1 MALRNSRK
9 KIVCALLATTFTLQ
23 SNFAC
28 LAAPAPIEEQGQ
40 SAEDV
45 AIQSAIEPIASDPV
59 ARELTESRDNSSVF
73 AIGETGAINQAIA
86 SSDNARAETDSSD
99 NARAETDTSK
109 ASSSEISS
117 ENSAE
122 TSSENNAKIAYGNFT
137 LNGPLGTMPAPKAY
151 ANGNA
156 TGDASIDASAADEE
170 ATQNEAPQL
179 TTEAPLLAQSP
190 TAEQFTLSGGAAITP
205 EESVDKIDDLTKQI
219 LLKEIELQKFN
230 LHYSQEVG
238 KQGRWKGWRYAGLQE
253 MNMGT
258 GLAGAIISV
267 ANRGSYLHRAAGVHR
282 HVQESANYIPMIGS
296 IIGASAAVM
305 EFGINGYHD
314 LIARRHGFSPSAAT
328 KHVESIKSDIDSLMA
343 QRAALTKVEA
353 SSPAL
358 SGHVEVDDAE
368 GKVLKDLRDQ
378 SLQEFQRFHVGA
390 RKLIAFQQWQY
401 FFDFAKY
408 TTNAIGYEF
417 AYLSL
422 HRRHRV
428 WNGRAGA
435 LFIVSGQLTM
445 WGPILS
451 RVAAKGV
458 GELTK
463 HRIKK
468 VVQDSNDA
476 KVQVLESDL
485 AVLDKLIKQGKVSNL
500 GVANAIDRAGLYG
513 EHQRV
518 FNDEIRAAQ
527 KKSNAAKLTATQNIG
542 AGLYVG
548 GTKTASGILF
558 AIPGFNHHYNNS
570 SARASRVTNDLLFAA
585 SVIAIPSSAF
595 GMLDTLRIQ
604 VRGEINRHKAIKAG
618 MLPGQ
623 ITSARLKQLDEMEAR
638 LRAK

>member
-1 MALRNSRK
+1 MALRNSRT

-23 SNFAC
+23 SNLAC
-28 LAAPAPIEEQGQ
+28 LAAPVLIDADPQTQ

-45 AIQSAIEPIASDPV
+45 AIHNATDPV
-59 ARELTESRDNSSVF
+59 ATDLVGTPDTAEAF
-73 AIGETGAINQAIA
+73 AIGETGAAIA
-86 SSDNARAETDSSD
+86 DSAISDRSASTSDNKSDSKSD
-99 NARAETDTSK
+99 SNT
-109 ASSSEISS
+109 
-117 ENSAE
+117 
-122 TSSENNAKIAYGNFT
+122 KIAYGNFT
-137 LNGPLGTMPAPKAY
+137 LNGPLSSPA
-151 ANGNA
+151 
-156 TGDASIDASAADEE
+156 TTEDDASINAETDAAAGMTDLSKSE
-170 ATQNEAPQL
+170 AAQLLSEAPI
-179 TTEAPLLAQSP
+179 LAQSP
-190 TAEQFTLSGGAAITP
+190 TAEQFTLSGGASITP
-205 EESVDKIDDLTKQI
+205 EESVDKIDNLTKQI

-230 LHYSQEVG
+230 LRYSQEVA
-238 KQGRWKGWRYAGLQE
+238 KQGRWKGWRYAALQE
-253 MNMGT
+253 VNMGT

-267 ANRGSYLHRAAGVHR
+267 ANRGSFLHRAAGVHR

-314 LIARRHGFSPSAAT
+314 IVARRHGFSPSAAT
-328 KHVESIKSDIDSLMA
+328 KHVEGIKNDIDSLMA
-343 QRAALTKVEA
+343 QRVALTKVEA

-358 SGHVEVDDAE
+358 SAHVEVDDAE

-428 WNGRAGA
+428 WNGRAGV

-463 HRIKK
+463 HRIKR
-468 VVQDSNDA
+468 VVQDSKDA
-476 KVQVLESDL
+476 NVQVLESDL

-500 GVANAIDRAGLYG
+500 GVANAIERGGLYG
-513 EHQRV
+513 EHQKA
-518 FNDEIRAAQ
+518 FNDEIRSAL
-527 KKSNAAKLTATQNIG
+527 KKNAAAKLTATQNIG

-558 AIPGFNHHYNNS
+558 AIPGFNHNYNSS

-604 VRGEINRHKAIKAG
+604 VRGEINRHKAMKAG

-623 ITSARLKQLDEMEAR
+623 IASARLKQLDDMEAR

>member
-1 MALRNSRK
+1 VALRNSRT
-9 KIVCALLATTFTLQ
+9 KIVSALLATTFTLQ
-23 SNFAC
+23 SNLAC
-28 LAAPAPIEEQGQ
+28 LAAPALLDANLQTQ

-45 AIQSAIEPIASDPV
+45 AIHNAIDPV
-59 ARELTESRDNSSVF
+59 ATDLVETPESAEAF
-73 AIGETGAINQAIA
+73 AIGETGAAL
-86 SSDNARAETDSSD
+86 
-99 NARAETDTSK
+99 TDTALS
-109 ASSSEISS
+109 
-117 ENSAE
+117 E
-122 TSSENNAKIAYGNFT
+122 TSDSKSDSNTKIAYGNFT
-137 LNGPLGTMPAPKAY
+137 LDGPLSNPATTEDNASTNAETDAASGTTDLSRSK
-151 ANGNA
+151 
-156 TGDASIDASAADEE
+156 
-170 ATQNEAPQL
+170 APQL
-179 TTEAPLLAQSP
+179 LSEAPILAQSP
-190 TAEQFTLSGGAAITP
+190 TAEQFTLSGGASVTP

-230 LHYSQEVG
+230 LHYSQEVA
-238 KQGRWKGWRYAGLQE
+238 KQGRWKGWRYAALQE
-253 MNMGT
+253 VNMGT

-296 IIGASAAVM
+296 IIGAGAAVM

-314 LIARRHGFSPSAAT
+314 IVARRHGFSPSAAT
-328 KHVESIKSDIDSLMA
+328 KHVEGIKNDIDSLMA
-343 QRAALTKVEA
+343 QREALTKVEA

-358 SGHVEVDDAE
+358 SRHVEVDDAE

-463 HRIKK
+463 HRIKR
-468 VVQDSNDA
+468 VVQDSHDA
-476 KVQVLESDL
+476 KVEVLESDL
-485 AVLDKLIKQGKVSNL
+485 AALDKLIKQGKVSNIA
-500 GVANAIDRAGLYG
+500 VANAIDRGGLYG
-513 EHQRV
+513 EHQKA
-518 FNDEIRAAQ
+518 FNDEIRSAL
-527 KKSNAAKLTATQNIG
+527 KKNAAAKLTATQNIG

-604 VRGEINRHKAIKAG
+604 VRGEINRHKAMKAG

-623 ITSARLKQLDEMEAR
+623 IASARLKQLDDMEAR

>member
-9 KIVCALLATTFTLQ
+9 KIVCALLATSFTIQ
-23 SNFAC
+23 SNLVC
-28 LAAPAPIEEQGQ
+28 LAAPALIDTAEAKDFLTEPAEAKALGQ
-40 SAEDV
+40 SKTEILTAEEV
-45 AIQSAIEPIASDPV
+45 AIETATDPV
-59 ARELTESRDNSSVF
+59 EAELIQPLNKAEAF
-73 AIGETGAINQAIA
+73 AVGETGLTSQAIDTDA
-86 SSDNARAETDSSD
+86 SNTKEAETNNFTFTNSGKK
-99 NARAETDTSK
+99 DTS
-109 ASSSEISS
+109 
-117 ENSAE
+117 
-122 TSSENNAKIAYGNFT
+122 KIAYGNFT
-137 LNGPLGTMPAPKAY
+137 LSGPLGSPET
-151 ANGNA
+151 NSA
-156 TGDASIDASAADEE
+156 TEE
-170 ATQNEAPQL
+170 EVVESTDGPPQL
-179 TTEAPLLAQSP
+179 NSEVPTLAQSP
-190 TAEQFTLSGGAAITP
+190 ASEQFTLSGGASITP

-230 LHYSQEVG
+230 LHYSQEVA

-253 MNMGT
+253 INAGT

-267 ANRGSYLHRAAGVHR
+267 ANRGSYLHRAQGVHR

-296 IIGASAAVM
+296 IIGASAAVF
-305 EFGINGYHD
+305 EFGVNGYHD
-314 LIARRHGFSPSAAT
+314 VIARRHGFSPTAAT
-328 KHVESIKSDIDSLMA
+328 KHVEGIKNDIDSLMA

-422 HRRHRV
+422 HRKHRI

-463 HRIKK
+463 HRIKR
-468 VVQDSNDA
+468 VVQDSNES

-485 AVLDKLIKQGKVSNL
+485 AVLDKLVKQGKVSNL
-500 GVANAIDRAGLYG
+500 SVATALDREGMYG
-513 EHQRV
+513 EHQKV
-518 FNDEIRAAQ
+518 FNDEIRAGQ
-527 KKSNAAKLTATQNIG
+527 KKNAAAKLTATQNIG

-558 AIPGFNHHYNNS
+558 AIPGFNHHYNDKS
-570 SARASRVTNDLLFAA
+570 VRAGRVTNDLLFTA
-585 SVIAIPSSAF
+585 SLIAIPSSAF
-595 GMLDTLRIQ
+595 SMLDTLRIQ
-604 VRGEINRHKAIKAG
+604 VRGEINRHKAMKAG

-623 ITSARLKQLDEMEAR
+623 IASARLKQLDDMEAK

>member
-9 KIVCALLATTFTLQ
+9 KIVCALLATSFTIQ
-23 SNFAC
+23 SNLAC
-28 LAAPAPIEEQGQ
+28 LAAPELL
-40 SAEDV
+40 
-45 AIQSAIEPIASDPV
+45 EPI
-59 ARELTESRDNSSVF
+59 DNTAPF
-73 AIGETGAINQAIA
+73 AMAETGAAVQEQ
-86 SSDNARAETDSSD
+86 STVSDEST
-99 NARAETDTSK
+99 T
-109 ASSSEISS
+109 
-117 ENSAE
+117 NSIGAANP
-122 TSSENNAKIAYGNFT
+122 ENNTKIAYGNFT
-137 LNGPLGTMPAPKAY
+137 LNGPLGTVPGKAEDTEEG
-151 ANGNA
+151 ANA
-156 TGDASIDASAADEE
+156 TAEE
-170 ATQNEAPQL
+170 TSESGAPQL
-179 TTEAPLLAQSP
+179 LAEAPILAQSP
-190 TAEQFTLSGGAAITP
+190 AAEQFTLSGGASITP
-205 EESVDKIDDLTKQI
+205 EESVSKIDDLTKQI

-230 LHYSQEVG
+230 LHYSQEVA

-253 MNMGT
+253 INMGT

-267 ANRGSYLHRAAGVHR
+267 VNRGAHLHRAQGVHR
-282 HVQESANYIPMIGS
+282 HFQESANYIPMIGS
-296 IIGASAAVM
+296 IIGAGAAVM
-305 EFGINGYHD
+305 EFGVNGYHD
-314 LIARRHGFSPSAAT
+314 LVARRHGFSPTAAT
-328 KHVESIKSDIDSLMA
+328 KHVEGIKNDIDSLMT

-422 HRRHRV
+422 HRRHRI

-463 HRIKK
+463 HRIKH
-468 VVQDSNDA
+468 VMQDSNDA

-485 AVLDKLIKQGKVSNL
+485 AVLDRLIKQGKVSNL
-500 GVANAIDRAGLYG
+500 GVANAIDRGGLYG
-513 EHQRV
+513 EHQRF

-527 KKSNAAKLTATQNIG
+527 KKNAAAKLTATQNIG

-570 SARASRVTNDLLFAA
+570 SARASRVTNDLLFTA
-585 SVIAIPSSAF
+585 SLIAIPSSAF

-604 VRGEINRHKAIKAG
+604 VRGEINRHKALKAG

-623 ITSARLKQLDEMEAR
+623 IASARLKQLDDMEAR
-638 LRAK
+638 LRAR

>member
-1 MALRNSRK
+1 MALKNSRK
-9 KIVCALLATTFTLQ
+9 KIVCALLAASFATQ
-23 SNFAC
+23 SNLAC
-28 LAAPAPIEEQGQ
+28 LAATEL
-40 SAEDV
+40 
-45 AIQSAIEPIASDPV
+45 IEP
-59 ARELTESRDNSSVF
+59 LDNTAPF
-73 AIGETGAINQAIA
+73 AIGETGTAVQPA
-86 SSDNARAETDSSD
+86 SAV
-99 NARAETDTSK
+99 
-109 ASSSEISS
+109 SEVS
-117 ENSAE
+117 N
-122 TSSENNAKIAYGNFT
+122 KIAYGNFT
-137 LNGPLGTMPAPKAY
+137 LNGPLGAVP
-151 ANGNA
+151 GSD
-156 TGDASIDASAADEE
+156 GDANPEDNTNPEEIANQKGDVAS
-170 ATQNEAPQL
+170 NGEAPQL
-179 TTEAPLLAQSP
+179 ITEAPILAQSP
-190 TAEQFTLSGGAAITP
+190 AAEQSTLAGGASITP

-230 LHYSQEVG
+230 LRYSLEVG
-238 KQGRWKGWRYAGLQE
+238 KQGRWKGWRYATMQE
-253 MNMGT
+253 LNMGT

-296 IIGASAAVM
+296 IIGASAAVV

-314 LIARRHGFSPSAAT
+314 LTARRHGFSPSAAT
-328 KHVESIKSDIDSLMA
+328 RHVEGIKNDIDSLMA
-343 QRAALTKVEA
+343 QRAALTKVKA

-358 SGHVEVDDAE
+358 SGQVEVDTAE

-401 FFDFAKY
+401 FFDFAKF

-476 KVQVLESDL
+476 KVQVLEADL

-500 GVANAIDRAGLYG
+500 GLANAIDRSGLYG

-518 FNDEIRAAQ
+518 FSSEIRAAQ
-527 KKSNAAKLTATQNIG
+527 NKSNAAKLTATQNIG

-558 AIPGFNHHYNNS
+558 AIPGFNHHYNDS
-570 SARASRVTNDLLFAA
+570 SERAGRVTNDLLFA
-585 SVIAIPSSAF
+585 SSLIAIPSSAF

-623 ITSARLKQLDEMEAR
+623 IASARLKQLDDMEAR

>member
-23 SNFAC
+23 SNVVC
-28 LAAPAPIEEQGQ
+28 LAAPAVVEAQVQ
-40 SAEDV
+40 TAENV
-45 AIQSAIEPIASDPV
+45 AIHNATDPV
-59 ARELTESRDNSSVF
+59 ETDPLATELVDPLNNSAAF
-73 AIGETGAINQAIA
+73 AIGETGATFQA
-86 SSDNARAETDSSD
+86 SSAIDGNGSPTSISSDSS
-99 NARAETDTSK
+99 ET
-109 ASSSEISS
+109 
-117 ENSAE
+117 
-122 TSSENNAKIAYGNFT
+122 NNKIAYGNFT
-137 LNGPLGTMPAPKAY
+137 LNGPLETMPAPKSDLD
-151 ANGNA
+151 
-156 TGDASIDASAADEE
+156 GDTTTETDEVS
-170 ATQNEAPQL
+170 TNEAPQL

-314 LIARRHGFSPSAAT
+314 LTARRHGFSPSAAT
-328 KHVESIKSDIDSLMA
+328 KHVEGIKNDIDSLMA

-604 VRGEINRHKAIKAG
+604 VRGEINRHKALKAG

-623 ITSARLKQLDEMEAR
+623 IASARLKQLDDMEAR

>member
-1 MALRNSRK
+1 MTLKISRK
-9 KIVCALLATTFTLQ
+9 KIVCALLATLFTIQ
-23 SNFAC
+23 SNLAC
-28 LAAPAPIEEQGQ
+28 LATTELVEPLGN
-40 SAEDV
+40 SA
-45 AIQSAIEPIASDPV
+45 
-59 ARELTESRDNSSVF
+59 TF
-73 AIGETGAINQAIA
+73 AIGETSN
-86 SSDNARAETDSSD
+86 
-99 NARAETDTSK
+99 
-109 ASSSEISS
+109 
-117 ENSAE
+117 
-122 TSSENNAKIAYGNFT
+122 KIAYGHFT
-137 LNGPLGTMPAPKAY
+137 LNGPLGAVPAVEEN
-151 ANGNA
+151 ANAETN
-156 TGDASIDASAADEE
+156 E
-170 ATQNEAPQL
+170 ALSGEAPQL
-179 TTEAPLLAQSP
+179 ITEAPVVAQSP
-190 TAEQFTLSGGAAITP
+190 GTEQFTLADGASITP

-253 MNMGT
+253 LNMGT

-267 ANRGSYLHRAAGVHR
+267 ANRGSFLHRAAGVHR
-282 HVQESANYIPMIGS
+282 HVQESANYIPMIGP
-296 IIGASAAVM
+296 IIGASAAVV
-305 EFGINGYHD
+305 EFGISGYHD
-314 LIARRHGFSPSAAT
+314 LTSRRHGFSPAAAT
-328 KHVESIKSDIDSLMA
+328 KHVESIKKDIDSLLA

-358 SGHVEVDDAE
+358 SGHVEVDNAE

-378 SLQEFQRFHVGA
+378 ALQEFQRFHVGA

-422 HRRHRV
+422 HRKHRV
-428 WNGRAGA
+428 WNGRAGV
-435 LFIVSGQLTM
+435 LFVVSGQLTM

-476 KVQVLESDL
+476 KVQVLEADL

-500 GVANAIDRAGLYG
+500 GVANAIDRSGLYG

-518 FNDEIRAAQ
+518 FSDEIRAAQ
-527 KKSNAAKLTATQNIG
+527 KKSNDAKLTATQNIG

-558 AIPGFNHHYNNS
+558 VIPGFNHHYNDS
-570 SARASRVTNDLLFAA
+570 SARASRVTNDLLFA
-585 SVIAIPSSAF
+585 SSLIAIPSSAF

-604 VRGEINRHKAIKAG
+604 VRGEINRHKALKAG

-623 ITSARLKQLDEMEAR
+623 IASARLKQLDEMEAR

>member
-1 MALRNSRK
+1 MALRNSRTK
-9 KIVCALLATTFTLQ
+9 VVCALLATTFTLQ
-23 SNFAC
+23 SNLAC
-28 LAAPAPIEEQGQ
+28 LAAPALLDADPQTH

-45 AIQSAIEPIASDPV
+45 AIHSATDLV
-59 ARELTESRDNSSVF
+59 ATDLVATDLVETPDTTEAF
-73 AIGETGAINQAIA
+73 AIGETGAAI
-86 SSDNARAETDSSD
+86 TDSALS
-99 NARAETDTSK
+99 DTSDSK
-109 ASSSEISS
+109 SDS
-117 ENSAE
+117 N
-122 TSSENNAKIAYGNFT
+122 TKIAYGNFT
-137 LNGPLGTMPAPKAY
+137 LNGPLSNPA
-151 ANGNA
+151 
-156 TGDASIDASAADEE
+156 TTEDDASTNAENDAASGMTDLSSS
-170 ATQNEAPQL
+170 EAPQL
-179 TTEAPLLAQSP
+179 LSEAPLLAQSP
-190 TAEQFTLSGGAAITP
+190 TAEQFTLAGGASITP

-230 LHYSQEVG
+230 LHYSQEVA
-238 KQGRWKGWRYAGLQE
+238 KQGRWKGWRYAALQE
-253 MNMGT
+253 ANMGT

-267 ANRGSYLHRAAGVHR
+267 ANRGSYIYRAAGVRR

-314 LIARRHGFSPSAAT
+314 IVARRHGFSPRAAT
-328 KHVESIKSDIDSLMA
+328 KHVEGIKNDIDSLMA

-401 FFDFAKY
+401 FFDFAKF

-422 HRRHRV
+422 HRRRRV

-463 HRIKK
+463 HRIKR

-500 GVANAIDRAGLYG
+500 RVANAIERGGLYG
-513 EHQRV
+513 EHQKI
-518 FNDEIRAAQ
+518 FSEEINAAL
-527 KKSNAAKLTATQNIG
+527 KKNAAAKLTATQNIG

-558 AIPGFNHHYNNS
+558 AIPGFNHNYNSS

-604 VRGEINRHKAIKAG
+604 VRGEINRHKAMKAG
-618 MLPGQ
+618 MLPSQ
-623 ITSARLKQLDEMEAR
+623 IASARLKQLDDMEAR